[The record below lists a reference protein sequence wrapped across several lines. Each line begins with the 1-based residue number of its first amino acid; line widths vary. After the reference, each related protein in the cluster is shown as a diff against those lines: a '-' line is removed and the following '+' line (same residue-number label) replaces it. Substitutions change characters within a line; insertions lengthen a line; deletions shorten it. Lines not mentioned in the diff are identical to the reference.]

1 MLAVRDLRQ
10 VAWRRRHAHQHY
22 AGYLTLTDEAIRLS
36 GRESA
41 TGIDVALSIP
51 HRAVDRIR
59 IGTEPDDCL
68 VGEPAIVLELAD
80 QAPILLRPIGTGRFD
95 LDALAR
101 KLSAAVAPPTLRATA
116 G

>member
-1 MLAVRDLRQ
+1 MLAVRDLRK

-22 AGYLTLTDEAIRLS
+22 AGYLTLTDETIRLS

-51 HRAVDRIR
+51 HEAIGSAR
-59 IGTEPDDCL
+59 IGTTLEDELEGEQAVVLEVAD
-68 VGEPAIVLELAD
+68 GEP
-80 QAPILLRPIGTGRFD
+80 ILVRPIGTGKREIQ
-95 LDALAR
+95 ALAR
-101 KLSAAVAPPTLRATA
+101 RLASAIEPSTYRATA

>member
-1 MLAVRDLRQ
+1 MLAVRDLRK
-10 VAWRRRHAHQHY
+10 VAWRRRYAHQHY

-51 HRAVDRIR
+51 HTAIGSAV
-59 IGTEPDDCL
+59 IGTD
-68 VGEPAIVLELAD
+68 ELAD
-80 QAPILLRPIGTGRFD
+80 EPAVVLEVADGEPILIRPIGTGPLEIDTLVRR
-95 LDALAR
+95 LACALEP
-101 KLSAAVAPPTLRATA
+101 STYRATV